1 MIKIALAGTARAGK
15 DTFGNILERELES
28 QGYDVIKV
36 AFADYLKEIY
46 QQLFAHIPTTTK
58 PRDAYIT
65 LGNAFREID
74 TDFWIRPV
82 EQISR
87 SLQDYDAN
95 SGLDTTGTANEIA
108 LIITDTRYY
117 NEALWAE
124 QEGFLVVKV
133 DADPLIRQARAEAL
147 GETLK
152 LDNEGDMEVEL
163 IQPHITVYNNGDDD
177 FTALPAAA
185 RAAISEFKAMFPKG

>member
-15 DTFGNILERELES
+15 DTFANVLERELES
-28 QGYDVIKV
+28 QGYDVVKV
-36 AFADYLKEIY
+36 AFADYLKELY
-46 QQLFAHIPTTTK
+46 QQLFSHIPTTTK

-74 TDFWIRPV
+74 PNFWIRPI
-82 EQISR
+82 EQITHYLEDGEEALASA
-87 SLQDYDAN
+87 LV
-95 SGLDTTGTANEIA
+95 A

-152 LDNEGDMEVEL
+152 LDNEGDMEVDL
-163 IQPHITVYNNGDDD
+163 IQPHLTIYNNGDDD
-177 FTALPAAA
+177 FTAMPATA
-185 RAAISEFKAMFPKG
+185 RAAISEFKAMFQKG

>member
-15 DTFGNILERELES
+15 DTFANVLGRELES
-28 QGYDVIKV
+28 QGYEVVKV
-36 AFADYLKEIY
+36 AFADYLKQLYE
-46 QQLFAHIPTTTK
+46 QLFSHIPTTTK

-74 TDFWIRPV
+74 PNFWIRPIENLV
-82 EQISR
+82 EILESED
-87 SLQDYDAN
+87 SALN
-95 SGLDTTGTANEIA
+95 LFSNGLPKPVA

-152 LDNEGDMEVEL
+152 LDNEGDMEVDL
-163 IQPHITVYNNGDDD
+163 IQPHLTIYNNGDDD
-177 FTALPAAA
+177 FTAMPANA
-185 RAAISEFKAMFPKG
+185 RAAISEFKAMFQKG

>member
-15 DTFGNILERELES
+15 DTFGNILEHELES

-46 QQLFAHIPTTTK
+46 QQFFGHLVNNEK
-58 PRDAYIT
+58 PRDAYVT

-74 TDFWIRPV
+74 INFWIRPV
-82 EQISR
+82 EATR
-87 SLQDYDAN
+87 DYLENTEGFGNPVAM
-95 SGLDTTGTANEIA
+95 
-108 LIITDTRYY
+108 IITDTRYF
-117 NEALWAE
+117 NEALWAS

-152 LDNEGDMEVEL
+152 LDNEGDSEVDL
-163 IQPHITVYNNGDDD
+163 IQPDLTILNNGEAD
-177 FTALPAAA
+177 FQAMPAVA
-185 RAAISEFKAMFPKG
+185 RAAIEEYKARFGKVD

>member
-15 DTFGNILERELES
+15 DTFANVLERELES
-28 QGYDVIKV
+28 QGYEVVKV
-36 AFADYLKEIY
+36 AFADYLKNLYE
-46 QQLFAHIPTTTK
+46 QLFSHIPTTTK

-74 TDFWIRPV
+74 PNFWIRPV
-82 EQISR
+82 ENLVDILESDNS
-87 SLQDYDAN
+87 SLNLFSNGIPKPA
-95 SGLDTTGTANEIA
+95 A

-124 QEGFLVVKV
+124 QEGFLVVKI

-152 LDNEGDMEVEL
+152 LDNEGDMEVDL

>member
-15 DTFGNILERELES
+15 DTFANVLERELES
-28 QGYDVIKV
+28 QGYEVVKV

-46 QQLFAHIPTTTK
+46 EQLFSHIPTTTK

-74 TDFWIRPV
+74 TDFWIRPIGAITTHL
-82 EQISR
+82 EQFE
-87 SLQDYDAN
+87 
-95 SGLDTTGTANEIA
+95 NEDSPVA

-152 LDNEGDMEVEL
+152 LDNEGDMEVDL

-185 RAAISEFKAMFPKG
+185 RAAISEFKAMFQKG

>member
-28 QGYDVIKV
+28 QGYEVVKV
-36 AFADYLKEIY
+36 AFADYLKNIY
-46 QQLFAHIPTTTK
+46 EQLFSHIPTTTK

-74 TDFWIRPV
+74 PNFWIRPV
-82 EQISR
+82 ENLVDILESDNS
-87 SLQDYDAN
+87 SLN
-95 SGLDTTGTANEIA
+95 LFSNGIPKPVA

-133 DADPLIRQARAEAL
+133 DADPLIRQSRAEAL

-152 LDNEGDMEVEL
+152 LDNEGDMEVDL

-177 FTALPAAA
+177 FKALPAAA
-185 RAAISEFKAMFPKG
+185 RAAISEFNAMFQKG

>member
-15 DTFGNILERELES
+15 DTFANVLEQELS
-28 QGYDVIKV
+28 KQGYDVIRV

-46 QQLFAHIPTTTK
+46 QQFFGHLVNNEK
-58 PRDAYIT
+58 PRDAYVT

-74 TDFWIRPV
+74 VNFWIRPV
-82 EQISR
+82 EAAR
-87 SLQDYDAN
+87 DYLENTEGFGNPVAM
-95 SGLDTTGTANEIA
+95 
-108 LIITDTRYY
+108 IITDTRYF
-117 NEALWAE
+117 NEALWAS

-152 LDNEGDMEVEL
+152 LDNEGDSEVDL
-163 IQPHITVYNNGDDD
+163 IQPDLTILNNGEAD
-177 FTALPAAA
+177 FQAMPAVA
-185 RAAISEFKAMFPKG
+185 RAAIEEYKARFGKVD

>member
-46 QQLFAHIPTTTK
+46 QQFFGHLVNNEK
-58 PRDAYIT
+58 PRDAYVT

-74 TDFWIRPV
+74 INFWIRPV
-82 EQISR
+82 EAAR
-87 SLQDYDAN
+87 DYLENTEGFGNPVAM
-95 SGLDTTGTANEIA
+95 
-108 LIITDTRYY
+108 IITDTRYF
-117 NEALWAE
+117 NEALWAS

-152 LDNEGDMEVEL
+152 LDNEGDSEVDL
-163 IQPHITVYNNGDDD
+163 IQPDVTILNNGEAD
-177 FTALPAAA
+177 FQAMPAVA
-185 RAAISEFKAMFPKG
+185 RAAIEEYKARFGKVD

>member
-15 DTFGNILERELES
+15 DTFANVLERELAS

-65 LGNAFREID
+65 IGNAFREID
-74 TDFWIRPV
+74 QNFWIRPI
-82 EQISR
+82 ENISKGLELEE
-87 SLQDYDAN
+87 SHPCAN
-95 SGLDTTGTANEIA
+95 PLA

-152 LDNEGDMEVEL
+152 LDNEGDMEVDL
-163 IQPHITVYNNGDDD
+163 IQPHLTIFNNGDDD
-177 FTALPAAA
+177 FAAMPATA
-185 RAAISEFKAMFPKG
+185 RAAISEFNAMFQKG

>member
-15 DTFGNILERELES
+15 DTFANVLERELES

-46 QQLFAHIPTTTK
+46 EQLFAHIPTTTK

-74 TDFWIRPV
+74 PNFWIRPI
-82 EQISR
+82 EQITR
-87 SLQDYDAN
+87 YLEDGEMAGDQ
-95 SGLDTTGTANEIA
+95 TAPVA

-152 LDNEGDMEVEL
+152 LDNEGDMEVDL
-163 IQPHITVYNNGDDD
+163 IQPNVTLYNNGDND
-177 FTALPAAA
+177 FKAMPQIA
-185 RAAISEFKAMFPKG
+185 RAIISEFNAMFQKG

>member
-15 DTFGNILERELES
+15 DTFANVLEQELS
-28 QGYDVIKV
+28 KQGYDVIRL

-46 QQLFAHIPTTTK
+46 QQFFGHLVNNEK
-58 PRDAYIT
+58 PRDAYVT

-74 TDFWIRPV
+74 INFWIRPI
-82 EQISR
+82 EAAR
-87 SLQDYDAN
+87 DYLENTEGFGNPVAM
-95 SGLDTTGTANEIA
+95 
-108 LIITDTRYY
+108 IITDTRYF
-117 NEALWAE
+117 NEALWAS

-152 LDNEGDMEVEL
+152 LDNEGDSEVDL
-163 IQPHITVYNNGDDD
+163 IQPDLTILNNGEAD
-177 FTALPAAA
+177 FQSMPAVA
-185 RAAISEFKAMFPKG
+185 RAAIEEYKARFGKVD

>member
-15 DTFGNILERELES
+15 DTFANVLERELES
-28 QGYDVIKV
+28 QGYEVVKI

-46 QQLFAHIPTTTK
+46 GQLFAHIPTTTK

-74 TDFWIRPV
+74 PNFWIRPV
-82 EQISR
+82 ESISR
-87 SLQDYDAN
+87 SLEEHGAN
-95 SGLDTTGTANEIA
+95 YGIAEEASIRELA

-133 DADPLIRQARAEAL
+133 DADPLIRRARAEAL

-152 LDNEGDMEVEL
+152 LDNEGDMEVDL
-163 IQPHITVYNNGDDD
+163 IQPHLTIYNNGDDD
-177 FTALPAAA
+177 FAAMPATA
-185 RAAISEFKAMFPKG
+185 RAAISEFKAMFQKG

>member
-15 DTFGNILERELES
+15 DTFANVLEQELS
-28 QGYDVIKV
+28 KQGYDVIRV

-46 QQLFAHIPTTTK
+46 QQFFGHLVNNEK
-58 PRDAYIT
+58 PRDAYVT

-74 TDFWIRPV
+74 INFWIRPI
-82 EQISR
+82 ESI
-87 SLQDYDAN
+87 LHYLED
-95 SGLDTTGTANEIA
+95 NEA
-108 LIITDTRYY
+108 TLASAPVAMIITDTRYF
-117 NEALWAE
+117 NEALWAS

-163 IQPHITVYNNGDDD
+163 IQPNVTLYNNGDND
-177 FTALPAAA
+177 FKAMPQIA
-185 RAAISEFKAMFPKG
+185 RAIISEFNAMFQKG

>member
-15 DTFGNILERELES
+15 DTFANVLERELES
-28 QGYDVIKV
+28 QGYEVVKV
-36 AFADYLKEIY
+36 AFADYLKNLYE
-46 QQLFAHIPTTTK
+46 QLFSHIPTTTK

-74 TDFWIRPV
+74 PNFWIRPV
-82 EQISR
+82 ENLVDILESDNS
-87 SLQDYDAN
+87 SLN
-95 SGLDTTGTANEIA
+95 LFSNGIPKPVA

>member
-46 QQLFAHIPTTTK
+46 QQFFGHLVNNEK
-58 PRDAYIT
+58 PRDAYVT

-74 TDFWIRPV
+74 INFWIRPV
-82 EQISR
+82 EAAR
-87 SLQDYDAN
+87 DYLENTEGFGNPVAM
-95 SGLDTTGTANEIA
+95 
-108 LIITDTRYY
+108 IITDTRYF
-117 NEALWAE
+117 NEALWAS

-152 LDNEGDMEVEL
+152 LDNEGDSEVDL
-163 IQPHITVYNNGDDD
+163 IQPDLTILNNGEAD
-177 FTALPAAA
+177 FQAMPAVA
-185 RAAISEFKAMFPKG
+185 RAAIEEYKARFGKVD

>member
-28 QGYDVIKV
+28 QGYEVVKV

-74 TDFWIRPV
+74 PNFWIRPIEMAAKRIETWV
-82 EQISR
+82 E
-87 SLQDYDAN
+87 ATETA
-95 SGLDTTGTANEIA
+95 SGEPPKVAI
-108 LIITDTRYY
+108 IITDTRYY

-124 QEGFLVVKV
+124 QEGFLVVKI

-152 LDNEGDMEVEL
+152 LDNEGDMEVDL

-185 RAAISEFKAMFPKG
+185 RAAISEFNAMFPKG

>member
-28 QGYDVIKV
+28 QGYDVVRV

-46 QQLFAHIPTTTK
+46 QQFFGHLVNNEK
-58 PRDAYIT
+58 PRDAYVT

-74 TDFWIRPV
+74 LNFWIRPI
-82 EQISR
+82 EAIR
-87 SLQDYDAN
+87 DYLENTEGFGKPVAM
-95 SGLDTTGTANEIA
+95 
-108 LIITDTRYY
+108 IITDTRYY

-152 LDNEGDMEVEL
+152 LDNEGDMEVDL
-163 IQPHITVYNNGDDD
+163 IQPNLTIYNNGDDD
-177 FTALPAAA
+177 FKALPAAA

>member
-15 DTFGNILERELES
+15 DTFANVLERELES
-28 QGYDVIKV
+28 QGYDVVKV
-36 AFADYLKEIY
+36 AFADYLKELY
-46 QQLFAHIPTTTK
+46 QQLFAHIPTTSK

-74 TDFWIRPV
+74 PDFWIRPV
-82 EQISR
+82 ESIAR
-87 SLQDYDAN
+87 YLE
-95 SGLDTTGTANEIA
+95 SGEDTLAATPVAI
-108 LIITDTRYY
+108 IITDTRYY

-152 LDNEGDMEVEL
+152 LDNEGDMEVDL
-163 IQPHITVYNNGDDD
+163 IQPHLTIYNNGDDD
-177 FTALPAAA
+177 FAAMPAAA
-185 RAAISEFKAMFPKG
+185 RAAISEFNAMFQKG

>member
-1 MIKIALAGTARAGK
+1 MIKIAVSGTSRAGK
-15 DTFGNILERELES
+15 DTFVRVLEKELTL
-28 QGYDVIKV
+28 QGYSVIHV

-46 QQLFAHIPTTTK
+46 SQLFSHINSEVK

-65 LGNAFREID
+65 IGNAFREVD
-74 TDFWIRPV
+74 PNFWIRPIEAV
-82 EQISR
+82 LRHMEATVNPESSALLISD
-87 SLQDYDAN
+87 L
-95 SGLDTTGTANEIA
+95 
-108 LIITDTRYY
+108 RYY
-117 NEALWAE
+117 NEALWTE

-163 IQPHITVYNNGDDD
+163 IQPHLTIYNNGDDD
-177 FTALPAAA
+177 FTAMPATA
-185 RAAISEFKAMFPKG
+185 RAAISEFNAMFQKG

>member
-15 DTFGNILERELES
+15 DTFANVLERELES
-28 QGYDVIKV
+28 QGYEVIKV
-36 AFADYLKEIY
+36 AFADYLKELY

-74 TDFWIRPV
+74 QNFWIRPV
-82 EQISR
+82 EQITR
-87 SLQDYDAN
+87 ILEEHGAN
-95 SGLDTTGTANEIA
+95 YGIAEEASTREPA

-152 LDNEGDMEVEL
+152 LDNEGDMEVDL
-163 IQPHITVYNNGDDD
+163 IQPHLTIFNNGDDD
-177 FTALPAAA
+177 FAAMPATA
-185 RAAISEFKAMFPKG
+185 RAAISEFNAMFQKG

>member
-15 DTFGNILERELES
+15 DTFANVLEQELS
-28 QGYDVIKV
+28 KQGYDVIRV

-46 QQLFAHIPTTTK
+46 QQFFGHLVNNEK
-58 PRDAYIT
+58 PRDAYVT

-74 TDFWIRPV
+74 INFWIRPI
-82 EQISR
+82 EAAR
-87 SLQDYDAN
+87 DYLENTEGFGNPVAM
-95 SGLDTTGTANEIA
+95 
-108 LIITDTRYY
+108 IITDTRYF
-117 NEALWAE
+117 NEALWAS

-152 LDNEGDMEVEL
+152 LDNEGDSEVDL
-163 IQPHITVYNNGDDD
+163 IQPDVTILNNGEAD
-177 FTALPAAA
+177 FQAMPAVA
-185 RAAISEFKAMFPKG
+185 RAAIEEYKARFGKVD

>member
-15 DTFGNILERELES
+15 DTFARVLEQELS
-28 QGYDVIKV
+28 KQGYDVIKV

-46 QQLFAHIPTTTK
+46 QQFFGHLVNNEK
-58 PRDAYIT
+58 PRDAYVT

-74 TDFWIRPV
+74 INFWIRPI
-82 EQISR
+82 ESI
-87 SLQDYDAN
+87 LHYLED
-95 SGLDTTGTANEIA
+95 NEA
-108 LIITDTRYY
+108 TLASSPVAMIITDTRYF
-117 NEALWAE
+117 NEALWAS

-152 LDNEGDMEVEL
+152 LDNEGDSEVDL
-163 IQPHITVYNNGDDD
+163 IQPDLTILNNGEAD
-177 FTALPAAA
+177 FQAMPAVA
-185 RAAISEFKAMFPKG
+185 RAAIEEYKARFGKVD

>member
-15 DTFGNILERELES
+15 DTFANVLEQELS
-28 QGYDVIKV
+28 KQGYDVIRV

-46 QQLFAHIPTTTK
+46 QQFFGHLVNNEK
-58 PRDAYIT
+58 PRDAYVT

-74 TDFWIRPV
+74 INFWIRPI
-82 EQISR
+82 EAAR
-87 SLQDYDAN
+87 DYLENTEGFGNPVAM
-95 SGLDTTGTANEIA
+95 
-108 LIITDTRYY
+108 IITDTRYF
-117 NEALWAE
+117 NEALWAS

-152 LDNEGDMEVEL
+152 LDNEGDSEVDL
-163 IQPHITVYNNGDDD
+163 IQPDLTILNNGEAD
-177 FTALPAAA
+177 FQAMPAVA
-185 RAAISEFKAMFPKG
+185 RAAIEEYKARFGKVD

>member
-28 QGYDVIKV
+28 QGYEVVKV
-36 AFADYLKEIY
+36 AFADYLKELY
-46 QQLFAHIPTTTK
+46 WKLFEHIPTTTK

-65 LGNAFREID
+65 IGNAFREID
-74 TDFWIRPV
+74 PNFWIRPI
-82 EQISR
+82 EMTAKRIEAWNDSTETE
-87 SLQDYDAN
+87 
-95 SGLDTTGTANEIA
+95 SGEPIKVA

-163 IQPHITVYNNGDDD
+163 IQPHLTIYNNGDDD
-177 FTALPAAA
+177 FKALPAAA
-185 RAAISEFKAMFPKG
+185 RAAISEFNAMFQKG

>member
-28 QGYDVIKV
+28 QGYEVVKV
-36 AFADYLKEIY
+36 AFADYLKELY
-46 QQLFAHIPTTTK
+46 EKLFSHIPTTTK

-74 TDFWIRPV
+74 PNFWIRPI
-82 EQISR
+82 EAI
-87 SLQDYDAN
+87 
-95 SGLDTTGTANEIA
+95 TAHLAQHENEDSPVA

-124 QEGFLVVKV
+124 QEGFLVIKV

-152 LDNEGDMEVEL
+152 LDNEGDMEVDL

-177 FTALPAAA
+177 FTALPATA

>member
-15 DTFGNILERELES
+15 DTFANVLERELES
-28 QGYDVIKV
+28 QGYEVVKV
-36 AFADYLKEIY
+36 AFADYLKNIY
-46 QQLFAHIPTTTK
+46 EQLFSHIPTTTK

-74 TDFWIRPV
+74 PNFWIRPIENLV
-82 EQISR
+82 EI
-87 SLQDYDAN
+87 LE
-95 SGLDTTGTANEIA
+95 SGDSALNLFSNGLPKPVA

-152 LDNEGDMEVEL
+152 LDNEGDMEVDL
-163 IQPHITVYNNGDDD
+163 IQPHLTIYNNGDDD
-177 FTALPAAA
+177 FTAMPATA
-185 RAAISEFKAMFPKG
+185 RAAISEFKAMFQKG

>member
-15 DTFGNILERELES
+15 DTFANVLEQELS
-28 QGYDVIKV
+28 KQGYDVIRV

-46 QQLFAHIPTTTK
+46 QQFFGHLVNNEK
-58 PRDAYIT
+58 PRDAYVT

-74 TDFWIRPV
+74 INFWIRPI
-82 EQISR
+82 ESISR
-87 SLQDYDAN
+87 YLEDRESTLA
-95 SGLDTTGTANEIA
+95 SAPVA
-108 LIITDTRYY
+108 MIITDTRYF
-117 NEALWAE
+117 NEALWAS

-152 LDNEGDMEVEL
+152 LDNEGDSEVDL
-163 IQPHITVYNNGDDD
+163 IQPDLTILNNGEAD
-177 FTALPAAA
+177 FQAMPAVA
-185 RAAISEFKAMFPKG
+185 RAAIEEYKARFGKVD

>member
-15 DTFGNILERELES
+15 DTFANVLEQELS
-28 QGYDVIKV
+28 KQGYDVIKV

-46 QQLFAHIPTTTK
+46 QQFFGHLVNNEK
-58 PRDAYIT
+58 PRDAYVT

-74 TDFWIRPV
+74 INFWIRPV
-82 EQISR
+82 EAAR
-87 SLQDYDAN
+87 DYLENTEGFGNPVAM
-95 SGLDTTGTANEIA
+95 
-108 LIITDTRYY
+108 IITDTRYF
-117 NEALWAE
+117 NEALWAS

-152 LDNEGDMEVEL
+152 LDNEGDSEVDL
-163 IQPHITVYNNGDDD
+163 IQPDLTILNNGEAD
-177 FTALPAAA
+177 FQAMPAVA
-185 RAAISEFKAMFPKG
+185 RAAIEEYKARFGKVD

>member
-15 DTFGNILERELES
+15 DTFANVLEQELS
-28 QGYDVIKV
+28 KQGYEVVRV

-46 QQLFAHIPTTTK
+46 QQFFGHLVNNEK
-58 PRDAYIT
+58 PRDAYVT

-74 TDFWIRPV
+74 INFWIRPI
-82 EQISR
+82 EAIR
-87 SLQDYDAN
+87 DYLENTEGFGKSVAM
-95 SGLDTTGTANEIA
+95 
-108 LIITDTRYY
+108 IITDTRYF
-117 NEALWAE
+117 NEALWAS

-152 LDNEGDMEVEL
+152 LDNEGDSEVDL
-163 IQPHITVYNNGDDD
+163 IQPDLTILNNGEAD
-177 FTALPAAA
+177 FQAMPAVA
-185 RAAISEFKAMFPKG
+185 RAAIEEYKARFGKVD

>member
-28 QGYDVIKV
+28 QGYDVVKV
-36 AFADYLKEIY
+36 AFADYLKQLYE
-46 QQLFAHIPTTTK
+46 QLFSHIPTTTK

-74 TDFWIRPV
+74 PNFWIRPIENLV
-82 EQISR
+82 EILESED
-87 SLQDYDAN
+87 SALN
-95 SGLDTTGTANEIA
+95 LFSNGLPKPVA

-152 LDNEGDMEVEL
+152 LDNEGDMEVDL
-163 IQPHITVYNNGDDD
+163 IQPNVTLYNNGDND
-177 FTALPAAA
+177 FKAMPQIA
-185 RAAISEFKAMFPKG
+185 RAIISEFNAMFQKG

>member
-28 QGYDVIKV
+28 QGYDVVKV
-36 AFADYLKEIY
+36 AFADYLKELY

-74 TDFWIRPV
+74 INFWIRPV
-82 EQISR
+82 ESISR
-87 SLQDYDAN
+87 SLEEHGAN
-95 SGLDTTGTANEIA
+95 YGIAEEASIRELA

-152 LDNEGDMEVEL
+152 LDNEGDMEVDL
-163 IQPHITVYNNGDDD
+163 IQPHLTIYNNGDDD
-177 FTALPAAA
+177 FKALPAAA
-185 RAAISEFKAMFPKG
+185 RAAISEFKAMFQKG

>member
-15 DTFGNILERELES
+15 DTFARVLEQELS
-28 QGYDVIKV
+28 KQGYDVVRV

-46 QQLFAHIPTTTK
+46 QQFFGHLVNNEK
-58 PRDAYIT
+58 PRDAYVT

-74 TDFWIRPV
+74 INFWIRPI
-82 EQISR
+82 EAIR
-87 SLQDYDAN
+87 DYLENTEGFGKSVAM
-95 SGLDTTGTANEIA
+95 
-108 LIITDTRYY
+108 IITDTRYF
-117 NEALWAE
+117 NEALWAS

-152 LDNEGDMEVEL
+152 LDNEGDSEVDL
-163 IQPHITVYNNGDDD
+163 IQPDLTILNNGEAD
-177 FTALPAAA
+177 FQAMPAVA
-185 RAAISEFKAMFPKG
+185 RAAIEEYKARFGKVD